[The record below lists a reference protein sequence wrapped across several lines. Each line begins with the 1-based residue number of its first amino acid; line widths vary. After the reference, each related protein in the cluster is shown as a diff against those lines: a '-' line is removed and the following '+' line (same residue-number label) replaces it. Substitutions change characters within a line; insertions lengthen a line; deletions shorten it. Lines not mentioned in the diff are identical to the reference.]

1 VRRLFVG
8 AASLRGL
15 FNSKHSLLIQN
26 NTPRPS
32 RYSAV
37 VAVAP
42 VSASSLVQGEAMPGV
57 LTSADEPPLSRVN
70 FAHSGDNAVTKAA
83 YYGGDDSLRDKVTI
97 VRTREEAQAAVR
109 ALYAATSRG
118 AVHACDTEVM
128 DIDLK
133 EVGPVGN
140 GHVTCVSVFSGPS
153 VDYGD
158 GTGKALWIDNL
169 DEADG
174 LLQEF
179 KAWFEDETQPKVWHN
194 YGFDRHVMYNEA
206 IDCRGFAGDTM
217 HMARLADS
225 SRDKA
230 TGGGAGYS
238 LESLT
243 SDIVGRRK
251 VPMKE
256 LFGVGHLLKDGTE
269 SRVKVLPAIEDL
281 QRGSVHAWHRN
292 SFIEY
297 SAFDAE
303 GTWLLHEAL
312 TAQLLKLPWVEHA
325 SNGAD
330 NGPPT
335 FHSLKEY
342 NDLVMV
348 PFGETLTD
356 MERRGIKVNAD
367 DYLAKVQV
375 WGF

>member
-1 VRRLFVG
+1 MQVG
-8 AASLRGL
+8 TTPGL
-15 FNSKHSLLIQN
+15 
-26 NTPRPS
+26 
-32 RYSAV
+32 
-37 VAVAP
+37 VA
-42 VSASSLVQGEAMPGV
+42 
-57 LTSADEPPLSRVN
+57 SADDPPLPRASIANV
-70 FAHSGDNAVTKAA
+70 GDNAVTKAA
-83 YYGGDDSLRDKVTI
+83 YYGGDDALRAKVTI
-97 VRTREEAQAAVR
+97 VRTREEAQVAVR
-109 ALYAATSRG
+109 ALYAATSTG

-140 GHVTCVSVFSGPS
+140 GHVTCVSVFSGPF

-158 GTGKALWIDNL
+158 GAGKALWIDNL
-169 DEADG
+169 DEAGG

-179 KAWFEDETQPKVWHN
+179 KAWFEDESQPKVWHN
-194 YGFDRHVMYNEA
+194 YGFDRHVMYNED

-292 SFIEY
+292 SFVEY

-303 GTWLLHEAL
+303 GTWYLHEAL
-312 TAQLLKLPWVEHA
+312 SAQLLKLPWVERA
-325 SNGAD
+325 SNGD
-330 NGPPT
+330 GDDGSPS

-356 MERRGIKVNAD
+356 MERRGIKVDAHN
-367 DYLAKVQV
+367 YLAKVQV
-375 WGF
+375 RGFDEWHCCKRSRYGVHVSLRVGTQNVLQNDI